1 MRIEPEISSVAIV
14 FVGDFNPAI
23 FTPAWFALHGLLPEG
38 VAESAEVQV
47 THRQVTAFNTE
58 WLNLQVTVK
67 RFTVETGVAP
77 YVRVCDLAV
86 RVFKEYLY
94 HTPLNAFG
102 INRGVHFRVRTLAIR
117 DQMGRTL
124 APIEP
129 WGAWAEGLGRDG
141 EHGGMTSLTM
151 SQVNPEGRP
160 PGGGINVTVEPSNR
174 IGEGRTGVYVSVNDH
189 YEGESANPKNNEVLI
204 ELLEDNFQAS
214 LDHSEGIIDH
224 VMSLA
229 DREEG

>member
-1 MRIEPEISSVAIV
+1 MRIEPEVSGVTIV
-14 FVGDFNPAI
+14 FVGSFNPAI

-38 VAESAEVQV
+38 VAESADVQV
-47 THRQVTAFNTE
+47 AHPQVTAFNTD
-58 WLNLQVTVK
+58 WLNLRVNLD
-67 RFTVETGVAP
+67 RFSIDTAAAP
-77 YVRVCDLAV
+77 YVRLCDLAV
-86 RVFKEYLY
+86 RVFREHLF

-102 INRGVHFRVRTLAIR
+102 INRGVHFRVQSLAVR

-129 WGAWAEGLGRDG
+129 WGAWGQRLGLDG
-141 EHGGMTSLTM
+141 EEGGMTSLTM

-160 PGGGINVTVEPSNR
+160 RGGLINVTVEPSNV

-189 YEGESANPKNNEVLI
+189 YTGDREDPGNNELLI
-204 ELLEDNFQAS
+204 ELLEENFRSSIEQ
-214 LDHSEGIIDH
+214 SEDIIDH
-224 VMSLA
+224 VMSFA